1 MASGITTWLPRSVRL
16 LGQFGAAALKKE
28 IKNGQYIK
36 PMISKRIAANIRK
49 RAIVDGTF
57 GQYTPGIGGWDPEW
71 DEPKGI
77 HIMRPHRGHLR
88 ERTRNDRV
96 EKIDKAM
103 QGMPDRLDKYKKE
116 AMERKPKKTILYM
129 FQKAK
134 DRGKKRWI

>member
-134 DRGKKRWI
+134 DRGKKR